1 MKRMILQDQN
11 AYADTHNGAAGAAGM
26 SAHIV
31 SALAI
36 LGLCYAIMPALIG
49 AGSNMLTSANFPF
62 LRSDPTMLEKDAS
75 ITDLDKP
82 ADGKICR
89 QCNEGIKQGSLTPG
103 AEHQL
108 LSRAF
113 RAQYNS
119 SDPSMLSL
127 SRPDQHWRIAEA
139 FNTAQDQQR
148 RDFSMQPAALIV
160 VR

>member
-1 MKRMILQDQN
+1 MKKMILQDQN
-11 AYADTHNGAAGAAGM
+11 AYADAHKGGAGAAGL
-26 SAHIV
+26 SAHVV

-49 AGSNMLTSANFPF
+49 AGSNLITSANFPF
-62 LRSDPTMLEKDAS
+62 VRSDPTMHEKNAS
-75 ITDLDKP
+75 ITDLGKP

-89 QCNEGIKQGSLTPG
+89 PCSGGIKQGSLTHG
-103 AEHQL
+103 VEDQQ

-119 SDPSMLSL
+119 SDTSMLSL
-127 SRPDQHWRIAEA
+127 SRSDQHWRIAEA
-139 FNTAQDQQR
+139 FNTAQDHKR

-160 VR
+160 IR